1 MQGAVIAAGRYHV
14 TVSHGPWMPGTMCA
28 GREPGSMRV
37 RRWALPMGP
46 EDLSYWPSTD
56 RIWSVTE
63 HPRRRWIVAMDRAW
77 FD

>member
-1 MQGAVIAAGRYHV
+1 
-14 TVSHGPWMPGTMCA
+14 MCA
-28 GREPGSMRV
+28 GEPGSMRV

-46 EDLSYWPSTD
+46 EDLSYWPSSD

>member
-1 MQGAVIAAGRYHV
+1 MQGVVIASGRYHV
-14 TVSHGPWMPGTMCA
+14 TVSHGPWWPGTMYA
-28 GREPGSMRV
+28 GQPGSMRG

-46 EDLSYWPSTD
+46 EDLTYWPSTD

-63 HPRRRWIVAMDRAW
+63 HPRRRWIVSMDRAW